1 MKVKA
6 IIVDELPKNCE
17 ECSFGHRKFTE
28 DDEPCDLG
36 ENICIKKDS
45 CPLIKE
51 EDYTTLKDYY

>member
-17 ECSFGHRKFTE
+17 ECLFGHKKFTE

-36 ENICIKKDS
+36 ENICKNKDF
-45 CPLIKE
+45 CPLILEK
-51 EDYTTLKDYY
+51 DYRILKDYY